1 MLSVKQASEILE
13 ISKPTLIRYIRQGK
27 VKAIRMGHV
36 YKITQEEVDRILQ
49 HGTS

>member
-1 MLSVKQASEILE
+1 MYTPREVGEILE
-13 ISKPTLIRYIRQGK
+13 VTNVTVLKLIHNGK
-27 VKAIRMGHV
+27 IKAVKIGGQ